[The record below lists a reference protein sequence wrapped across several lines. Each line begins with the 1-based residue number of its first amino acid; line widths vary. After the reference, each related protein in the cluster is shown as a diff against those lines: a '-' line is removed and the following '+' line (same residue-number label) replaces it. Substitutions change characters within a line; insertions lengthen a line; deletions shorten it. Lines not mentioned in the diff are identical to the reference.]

1 MTAVNYETQD
11 LSLQSQAETGT
22 KLSLSKD
29 RLAEAGTTDPGGW
42 QSQGKSKDCWGRKG
56 ITKRK
61 DRAIACPALWHM
73 QRSAGHTDHDRH
85 MPSCNWDPLARQG
98 M

>member
-42 QSQGKSKDCWGRKG
+42 QSQGKQQANWSGTHAYTQMG
-56 ITKRK
+56 
-61 DRAIACPALWHM
+61 
-73 QRSAGHTDHDRH
+73 QR
-85 MPSCNWDPLARQG
+85 LANLQEV
-98 M
+98 